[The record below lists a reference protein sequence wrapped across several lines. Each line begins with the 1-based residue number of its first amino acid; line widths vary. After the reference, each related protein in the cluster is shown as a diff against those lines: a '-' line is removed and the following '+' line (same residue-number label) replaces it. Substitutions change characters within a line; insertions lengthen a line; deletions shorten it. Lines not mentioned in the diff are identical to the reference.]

1 MKFIVN
7 IRLIDTGNSW
17 AITPS
22 PSFIWAAIAMNSDGT
37 FIAAVPS
44 NGYIYISSSG
54 IIKTEYHQQHLNY
67 INHIHSWE

>member
-1 MKFIVN
+1 LKFIVN

-17 AITPS
+17 AITLS

-44 NGYIYISSSG
+44 ILDGNIYISSSG
-54 IIKTEYHQQHLNY
+54 IIKLII
-67 INHIHSWE
+67 INNI